1 MKKIKSII
9 SIAFIAAALFTGCQ
23 QSSGGDQSSSIRS
36 MENLKDV
43 IKAGEDLSGT
53 WDISEMYL
61 KMYSKEDGY
70 VTENFE
76 SNDLDE
82 IVKYLAENNKDKN
95 KYSDEPDDV
104 DISVPEE
111 DIKFDTKEE
120 AAEYFMNNIT
130 ESETAQKTE
139 KQEWD
144 QGILMMQ
151 AFGGTISQSN
161 YSNNLYIK
169 INEDRTQI
177 IYQKSV
183 NGLLKGSFMGKNF
196 DDEAQ
201 VTVKYVLT
209 RQ

>member
-1 MKKIKSII
+1 
-9 SIAFIAAALFTGCQ
+9 
-23 QSSGGDQSSSIRS
+23 

-76 SNDLDE
+76 SNDLNE
-82 IVKYLAENNKDKN
+82 IVKYLAENDKDKN

-104 DISVPEE
+104 DISIPEE
-111 DIKFDTKEE
+111 EIKFDTKEE
-120 AAEYFMNNIT
+120 AAEYFMDYIT
-130 ESETAQKTE
+130 KSEAAQKTE
-139 KQEWD
+139 KQQWD

-151 AFGGTISQSN
+151 AFGGNVSQSN
-161 YSNNLYIK
+161 YSNNLFIK

-183 NGLLKGSFMGKNF
+183 NGLLKGSFMEQNF

-201 VTVKYVLT
+201 VRVKYVLT
-209 RQ
+209 RK